1 MTRSI
6 NTWICTD
13 IRKCVPLGQIGLS
26 FYTWISMLTKK
37 DPNYWYCSIY
47 AGVKKNFQFAN
58 LRCVKYL
65 AQKYGC
71 ANSLTNF
78 ILAIKTACKTCKTID
93 KTTDIVPL
101 LLSPTCQGRLCLRLG
116 VALGQLVAPRT
127 GSLFCQL
134 AGSLP
139 ALWDPH
145 MPHPLQDMPLTQL
158 FSKTFGYPSEHKT
171 ESQQKI
177 LELEWGW

>member
-1 MTRSI
+1 
-6 NTWICTD
+6 
-13 IRKCVPLGQIGLS
+13 
-26 FYTWISMLTKK
+26 MLTKK

-71 ANSLTNF
+71 ANSLKNF
-78 ILAIKTACKTCKTID
+78 ILAIKTACKTRKTID

-139 ALWDPH
+139 AIWDPH
-145 MPHPLQDMPLTQL
+145 MPHPLQDMPPTQL
-158 FSKTFGYPSEHKT
+158 FSKNFGYSSEHKT

>member
-1 MTRSI
+1 MCPPGADRVKLLHM
-6 NTWICTD
+6 NFNVD
-13 IRKCVPLGQIGLS
+13 
-26 FYTWISMLTKK
+26 KK
-37 DPNYWYCSIY
+37 GPKLLILQHLRWSE
-47 AGVKKNFQFAN
+47 KNSQFAN

-78 ILAIKTACKTCKTID
+78 ILAIKTACKTRKTID

-145 MPHPLQDMPLTQL
+145 MPHPLQDMPPTQL
-158 FSKTFGYPSEHKT
+158 FSKNFGYPSEHKT

-177 LELEWGW
+177 LELEWG